1 MPAAITMIPIVLAQ
15 TAAAVSKPT
24 LGSASVGL
32 VIALIQVL
40 VSLGFA
46 MFAVYAGIR
55 IFDRITKNIDEM
67 AELKRGNLAIGVLL
81 GGVILSF
88 ATVIAGGVR
97 SLTNVVLGIGSRT
110 VGATLV
116 GLGGGILNLLISLGL
131 ASAAIYIALNIFG
144 RLTKDMDEEAELKRG
159 NVAVAFLLAAI
170 LFSVATVISS
180 GVESVGAA
188 IGVFGEVFFPGA

>member
-1 MPAAITMIPIVLAQ
+1 MLPIILAQ
-15 TAAAVSKPT
+15 TAAEKTT
-24 LGSASVGL
+24 LGSATVGL
-32 VIALIQVL
+32 VIAIIQVL

-55 IFDRITKNIDEM
+55 IFDRFTKNIDEM

-97 SLTNVVLGIGSRT
+97 SLTNVVLSIGARS
-110 VGATLV
+110 VGSTLV
-116 GLGGGILNLLISLGL
+116 GLVGGILNLLIALGL
-131 ASAAIYIALNIFG
+131 ASAAIFIALNIFG

-159 NVAVAFLLAAI
+159 NVAVA
-170 LFSVATVISS
+170 
-180 GVESVGAA
+180 
-188 IGVFGEVFFPGA
+188 